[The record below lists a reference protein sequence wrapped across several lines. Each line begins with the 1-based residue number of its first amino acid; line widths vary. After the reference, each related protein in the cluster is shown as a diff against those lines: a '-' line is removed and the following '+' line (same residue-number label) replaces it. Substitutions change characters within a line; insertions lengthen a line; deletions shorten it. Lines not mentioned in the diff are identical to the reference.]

1 MLFMKFIHK
10 SFPARSHDP
19 LNLNLPPLTPPAA
32 EEVYDDPADSLQ
44 VVAVW
49 IFKYK
54 YMTVFKLKIAISTLM
69 PALLEQDQLDRAKE
83 MYSERLDFF
92 FE

>member
-1 MLFMKFIHK
+1 MFMKFIHK

-19 LNLNLPPLTPPAA
+19 FNLDLPPITPPA
-32 EEVYDDPADSLQ
+32 EQLYDDPADSLQ

-49 IFKYK
+49 RFKYK
-54 YMTVFKLKIAISTLM
+54 PITVFKLKIAISTLM
-69 PALLEQDQLDRAKE
+69 PTLLEQDQLDRAKE
-83 MYSERLDFF
+83 MYSKGLDFF